1 LINRLNKENG
11 DQFLFDQK
19 MKYHN
24 KSLEV
29 LVLNSE
35 TKEFYRE
42 TPYGYMQKIAPITR
56 IPILQTEGRI
66 FWLHKK
72 TCLVIS

>member
-1 LINRLNKENG
+1 
-11 DQFLFDQK
+11 

-35 TKEFYRE
+35 TKEFFRE
-42 TPYGYMQKIAPITR
+42 TPYGYMQKIAPIYKE
-56 IPILQTEGRI
+56 PDFSNGRAI
-66 FWLHKK
+66 SWLPKK
-72 TCLVIS
+72 TCLVLQWAPLFLTWE